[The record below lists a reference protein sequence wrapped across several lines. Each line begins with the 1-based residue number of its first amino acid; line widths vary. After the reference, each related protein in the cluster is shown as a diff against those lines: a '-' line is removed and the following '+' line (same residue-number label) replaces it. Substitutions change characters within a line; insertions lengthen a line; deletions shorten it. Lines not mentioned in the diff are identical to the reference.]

1 MLNVSYL
8 QKISNDFRQTYALLN
23 TQNAKK
29 HHFLPQKTPQ
39 KNAFLPH
46 FSSKSTKKCTFCF
59 KKHIKRWQFDAFWN
73 PNHTA
78 GGTGIISIM
87 PK

>member
-39 KNAFLPH
+39 KTRILPQKTLKTPI
-46 FSSKSTKKCTFCF
+46 FCTF
-59 KKHIKRWQFDAFWN
+59 
-73 PNHTA
+73 
-78 GGTGIISIM
+78 
-87 PK
+87 